1 LVDLLSE
8 FLTKLLWWTKTTTV

>member
-1 LVDLLSE
+1 LPHLLSE

>member
-1 LVDLLSE
+1 LVYLLSE